1 MRSMRHKAILSGI
14 GLSIVSILV
23 GAFVLV
29 TTIDKIA
36 LRRFD
41 ADMAAR
47 HVQLTVAVLNGGLEA
62 GRIAGGLSDPRYD
75 RPYSGRYWQVRTA
88 DGTIIT
94 SRSLFDVV
102 LQVPAASSDLR
113 YINETGPDGE
123 LRLAWR
129 QIAPEGD
136 SPIVVAVANSM
147 SEFYADRTEIRQ
159 SLLAAFAIVGLLGL
173 ILAILQTSAIL
184 RPLRSLRKDISRR
197 WENNEALDPND
208 YPEEVS
214 PLVNDIN
221 ILLDRNQNIIGLNR
235 KQGADLAH
243 ALKTPSA
250 ILRNELNR
258 FEDAGQAVEI
268 AQTALDRIDGQI
280 TRSLTRV
287 RAADLGTRSQIGANL
302 YKSLHRL
309 DRAFATLFAESQR
322 ALHIDVP
329 VDLNI
334 SMDAQDLEE
343 VLGNLLEN
351 AMRFCRNKVL
361 VSTQL
366 SAEKVII
373 RFEDDGPG
381 IPETDRIEALRPGG
395 RLDTATRGTGLG
407 LAIASDIMQAYG
419 GTLSLGQSASLGG
432 LRVDCILPL
441 RNGL

>member
-62 GRIAGGLSDPRYD
+62 DRIAGGLSDPLYD
-75 RPYSGRYWQVRTA
+75 RPYSGRYWQVGTA
-88 DGTIIT
+88 DGAFLT
-94 SRSLFDVV
+94 SRSLFDAV
-102 LQVPAASSDLR
+102 LQVPPASSDLR
-113 YINETGPDGE
+113 YTNETGPEGE

-129 QIAPEGD
+129 KITPDGEA
-136 SPIVVAVANSM
+136 PIVVAVANSM

-287 RAADLGTRSQIGANL
+287 RAANLGTRSQIGANL

-309 DRAFATLFAESQR
+309 DRALATLFAESQR